1 MQARAFNNWIRT
13 PLLLMAIVEAAIL
26 YSSLYVAGTL
36 VYGSVA
42 ECERLMGSVALKSSL
57 LAALSL
63 VALIAMGLY
72 QFHQRFYYREAVLRI
87 VVALIA
93 AFVAAAVIF
102 YAFPAAAIDRDL
114 ANLAFG
120 YSLIL
125 LLGVRLFFVRT
136 VDTNVFRR
144 RTLVYGA
151 GDRAGSLMDFRR
163 KADRRG
169 FKIVGR
175 VAAPGDTII
184 GDRSEVLLTGG
195 QSIADIAISKKADE
209 IVIAMDERRGNLP
222 VKELLD
228 ARLKGVQVIDLL
240 EFMERESGKIRI
252 DLVNP
257 GWLIFSSGFR
267 ISRLREYS
275 QRTVDLV
282 ASATLIFFS
291 WPIML
296 LVVAAIK
303 LEDGIRAPV
312 LYRQCRVG
320 KGGVTINVLKFRS
333 MSVDAESDGKAVWAT
348 ENDSRITKVG
358 NILRNVRLDELPQLF
373 NVLRGQM
380 SLVGPRPERPEFVNE
395 LQESIPY
402 YAERH
407 AVKPGVTG
415 WAQLKYSYGASE
427 EDAIEKLQ
435 YDLYYIKN
443 QSLLL
448 DIMIIL
454 QTVEVVLWGKG
465 AR

>member
-26 YSSLYVAGTL
+26 YSSLYVAGTV

-102 YAFPAAAIDRDL
+102 YAFPAAAIDREL

-120 YSLIL
+120 YSLVL

-136 VDTNVFRR
+136 VDKNVFRR

-151 GDRAGSLMDFRR
+151 GERAGSLTDFRR

-209 IVIAMDERRGNLP
+209 
-222 VKELLD
+222 
-228 ARLKGVQVIDLL
+228 
-240 EFMERESGKIRI
+240 
-252 DLVNP
+252 
-257 GWLIFSSGFR
+257 
-267 ISRLREYS
+267 
-275 QRTVDLV
+275 
-282 ASATLIFFS
+282 
-291 WPIML
+291 
-296 LVVAAIK
+296 
-303 LEDGIRAPV
+303 
-312 LYRQCRVG
+312 
-320 KGGVTINVLKFRS
+320 GGLMV
-333 MSVDAESDGKAVWAT
+333 
-348 ENDSRITKVG
+348 
-358 NILRNVRLDELPQLF
+358 
-373 NVLRGQM
+373 
-380 SLVGPRPERPEFVNE
+380 
-395 LQESIPY
+395 
-402 YAERH
+402 
-407 AVKPGVTG
+407 
-415 WAQLKYSYGASE
+415 
-427 EDAIEKLQ
+427 
-435 YDLYYIKN
+435 
-443 QSLLL
+443 
-448 DIMIIL
+448 
-454 QTVEVVLWGKG
+454 
-465 AR
+465 

>member
-1 MQARAFNNWIRT
+1 
-13 PLLLMAIVEAAIL
+13 
-26 YSSLYVAGTL
+26 
-36 VYGSVA
+36 
-42 ECERLMGSVALKSSL
+42 MGSVALKSSL

-120 YSLIL
+120 YSLVL

-209 IVIAMDERRGNLP
+209 M
-222 VKELLD
+222 
-228 ARLKGVQVIDLL
+228 RLKGVQVIDLL

-296 LVVAAIK
+296 LVAAAIK

-320 KGGVTINVLKFRS
+320 KGGVPINVLKFRS